1 MMLESQL
8 KRNWFFH
15 YAGGFPVRKNSRSVL
30 ESIHYTAELL
40 KDNRNLVLVFPQG
53 KMQSMHCQRFEFQR
67 GIEKILQLTD
77 PLKRQVVLM
86 VCLLDYFANQKPVL
100 SIYISEYTGKA
111 TGYNE
116 LGEAYSR
123 FYESCVVNQCRM
135 AE

>member
-40 KDNRNLVLVFPQG
+40 KDSRNLVLVFPQG
-53 KMQSMHCQRFEFQR
+53 KMQSMHCQHFEFQR
-67 GIEKILQLTD
+67 GIEKILELTD
-77 PLKRQVVLM
+77 RLKMQVVFM

-100 SIYISEYTGKA
+100 SIYISECPVKA
-111 TGYNE
+111 SGYLE
-116 LGEAYSR
+116 LGDAYSR
-123 FYESCVVNQCRM
+123 FYENCVANQCSM
-135 AE
+135 A